1 MNRLATPGQLRASL
15 LRWSLFIV
23 PTVMLLGFVS
33 GQVAGSAADNP
44 WFALLEKPA
53 TYPPPA
59 TFGIVWTILYA
70 MMGVSFAMVCA
81 AWGARWRPVAIVAF
95 VLQLGL
101 NLAWSPIFF
110 AQHNIELALAVL
122 LALDVAVMVTI
133 WLAWRVRRAA
143 ALLLVPYLLWCLFAS
158 LLNWQ
163 ILELNPDASGM
174 DPNNAVQ
181 RIEL

>member
-23 PTVMLLGFVS
+23 PVVVLLGFAS
-33 GQVAGSAADNP
+33 GQMASSGPDNP
-44 WFALLEKPA
+44 WFAALEKPG

-59 TFGIVWTILYA
+59 TFGYVWTILYV

-81 AWGARWRPVAIVAF
+81 AWGARWRPLAIVAF
-95 VLQLGL
+95 VVQLAL
-101 NLAWSPIFF
+101 NLAWSPVFF
-110 AQHNIELALAVL
+110 AMHEIELALAVL
-122 LALDVAVMVTI
+122 LALDVALMVTI
-133 WLAWRVRRAA
+133 WLFWRVRRAA
-143 ALLLVPYLLWCLFAS
+143 AWLLVPYLLWCLFAT

-163 ILELNPDASGM
+163 ILDLNPNASEI

>member
-15 LRWSLFIV
+15 LRWSLFVV
-23 PTVMLLGFVS
+23 PTVMLLGYLS

-44 WFALLEKPA
+44 WFAMLDKPG
-53 TYPPPA
+53 TYPPPI
-59 TFGIVWTILYA
+59 TFPIVWTILYA
-70 MMGVSFAMVCA
+70 MMGLALAMVCA
-81 AWGARWRPVAIVAF
+81 AWGARWRPFAIVAF
-95 VLQLGL
+95 VLQFAL

-110 AQHNIELALAVL
+110 AQHDIPLAMAVL
-122 LALDVAVMVTI
+122 VALDVALLLTI
-133 WLAWRVRRAA
+133 WLFWRVRRAA
-143 ALLLVPYLLWCLFAS
+143 AWLLVPYLLWCLFAS

-163 ILELNPDASGM
+163 ILQLNPNASDI

>member
-1 MNRLATPGQLRASL
+1 
-15 LRWSLFIV
+15 
-23 PTVMLLGFVS
+23 
-33 GQVAGSAADNP
+33 
-44 WFALLEKPA
+44 
-53 TYPPPA
+53 
-59 TFGIVWTILYA
+59 
-70 MMGVSFAMVCA
+70 
-81 AWGARWRPVAIVAF
+81 RPLAIVAF
-95 VLQLGL
+95 VLQLAL

-122 LALDVAVMVTI
+122 LALDVAVIVTI

-143 ALLLVPYLLWCLFAS
+143 AWLLVPYLLWCLFAT

-163 ILELNPDASGM
+163 ILDLNPDASAM